1 MTSIQAENIGPE
13 NQVNFLSSVGSVCTV
28 LIIPSQT
35 PMEEKLRPEACYDIN
50 ATSEYHVI

>member
-13 NQVNFLSSVGSVCTV
+13 NQINFLSSVGSFCTV

-35 PMEEKLRPEACYDIN
+35 PMKEKLRHEACYDIN